1 MAITRRQFVTR
12 LGALAAAVGF
22 SQADVSQLSQAFAG
36 NTHAWGGTD
45 NKPRVIWVHGA
56 ECTGCSV
63 SLLSLIES
71 PAGHPVIDANSP
83 LHSVT
88 TLGALGLTGVKAT
101 GHLNLAG
108 VTQTTNPFTL
118 WTNTSPANPAGL
130 NAIEGEAMVNI
141 ADVLIDVI
149 DLQYHE
155 TVMPM
160 GGDLAA
166 QWLKDFA
173 DYTPTVGG
181 GKIGDA
187 PFVLVVEGALQD
199 KAEGGAW
206 NDAAG
211 NGMSWCSIGC
221 SDDYEENPANPLVPL
236 AGFENDMASTVVKLA
251 KKPTCAVIIPI
262 GQCASFGG
270 YPGCKPNVTSAVAG
284 GFDPKQS
291 QTGAMGTFAYLNK
304 NASDIAAVA
313 ASAKVVNVPGCPT
326 NPWWFVMTVVLYM
339 ADYMTGAIGILEPT
353 AIAGTAIK
361 APKATAVDSSRRL
374 KAVYPIPVHSGC
386 CPRYK
391 FYTKGKY
398 ALKPG
403 DPGCLQKIGCKGLGT
418 YSLCGAHGWN
428 NQQPDNSASPY
439 DLSSLNGGSGGHCTR
454 AGHPCMA
461 CTEKGYPDSF
471 VPYVQLG

>member
-22 SQADVSQLSQAFAG
+22 SQADVSQLSEAFAG
-36 NTHAWGGTD
+36 NTHNWGGTA

-63 SLLSLIES
+63 SLLSILES
-71 PAGHPVIDANSP
+71 PNGHPIIDAKSP
-83 LHSVT
+83 LKGVT
-88 TLGALGLTGVKAT
+88 TGAALGLAGVNAT
-101 GHLNLAG
+101 GHLKLGG

-118 WTNTSPANPAGL
+118 WTNAGV
-130 NAIEGEAMVNI
+130 NAIEGNNLVNI
-141 ADVLIDVI
+141 ADVVIDVI

-155 TVMPM
+155 TIMPM

-166 QWLKDFA
+166 QWLHDFA
-173 DYTPTVGG
+173 EYAPTIGG
-181 GKIGDA
+181 GNPGDQ

-199 KAEGGAW
+199 KLDGGAW
-206 NDAAG
+206 NDVSDT
-211 NGMSWCSIGC
+211 NVSWCSIGC
-221 SDDYEENPANPLVPL
+221 SDNFNGVEDATH
-236 AGFENDMASTVVKLA
+236 FENDMASTVVKLA
-251 KKPTCAVIIPI
+251 KKPTCAVVVPI
-262 GQCASFGG
+262 GQCACFGG
-270 YPGCKPNVTSAVAG
+270 YPGCKPNITAAAA

-291 QTGAMGTFAYLNK
+291 QTGAMGTYAYLT
-304 NASDIAAVA
+304 SRVGDPAAVA
-313 ASAKVVNVPGCPT
+313 AGAKVVNVPGCPT
-326 NPWWFVMTVVLYM
+326 NPWWFVMTVVLFM
-339 ADYMTGAIGILEPT
+339 ADYLTGAVGILSP
-353 AIAGTAIK
+353 AVIPGTVVK
-361 APKATAVDSSRRL
+361 APLASAVDASRRL
-374 KAVYPIPVHSGC
+374 KAVYPIPVHSGW

-391 FYTKGKY
+391 YYTKGQY
-398 ALKPG
+398 AAKPG

-428 NQQPDNSASPY
+428 NQQPDNGVLGLA
-439 DLSSLNGGSGGHCTR
+439 SLNAGGGGHCTR

>member
-1 MAITRRQFVTR
+1 M
-12 LGALAAAVGF
+12 
-22 SQADVSQLSQAFAG
+22 SQASVSQLSEAFAG
-36 NTHAWGGTD
+36 NTHSWGGTA

-63 SLLSLIES
+63 SLLSILES
-71 PAGHPVIDANSP
+71 PNGHPVIDANSS
-83 LHSVT
+83 LHGVT
-88 TLGALGLTGVKAT
+88 TGQALGLAGVNAT
-101 GHLNLAG
+101 GALKLGG

-118 WTNTSPANPAGL
+118 WTNAGV
-130 NAIEGEAMVNI
+130 NAIEGNNLVNI
-141 ADVLIDVI
+141 ADVVIDVI

-155 TVMPM
+155 TIMPM

-166 QWLKDFA
+166 QWLHDFA
-173 DYTPTVGG
+173 NYNPTVGG
-181 GKIGDA
+181 SNQGDL

-199 KAEGGAW
+199 KLGGGAW
-206 NDAAG
+206 ADTEANDPGATDV
-211 NGMSWCSIGC
+211 SWCSIGMADN
-221 SDDYEENPANPLVPL
+221 SA
-236 AGFENDMASTVVKLA
+236 FENDMATTVVKLA

-262 GQCASFGG
+262 GQCACFGG
-270 YPGCKPNVTSAVAG
+270 YPGCKPNVTQAVA

-304 NASDIAAVA
+304 DVLDTDAIA

-339 ADYMTGAIGILEPT
+339 TDYMTGAIGILEPD
-353 AIAGTAIK
+353 AIAGTYIK
-361 APKATAVDSSRRL
+361 APVATAVDTSRRL

-391 FYTKGKY
+391 YYTKGQY

-418 YSLCGAHGWN
+418 FSLCGAHGWN
-428 NQQPDNSASPY
+428 NQQPDNGALGLAY
-439 DLSSLNGGSGGHCTR
+439 LNGGDAVAKTGGTGGHCTR

-461 CTEKGYPDSF
+461 CTEKGYPDAAVTQRERWLSHRKTELRLRSKRTTG
-471 VPYVQLG
+471 QSA